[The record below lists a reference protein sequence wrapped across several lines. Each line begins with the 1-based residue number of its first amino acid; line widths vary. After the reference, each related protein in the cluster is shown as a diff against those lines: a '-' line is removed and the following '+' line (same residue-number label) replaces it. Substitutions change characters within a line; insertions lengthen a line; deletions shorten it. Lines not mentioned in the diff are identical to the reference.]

1 MIKTTPVRMRM
12 LGIVMGSA
20 LLGAAIGGSAMA
32 YQTHMWNALNALQQ
46 AQSQLSVAVEDKGG
60 HREAAM
66 NLVNQAIDQVNE
78 GIRAGAAA
86 Q

>member
-20 LLGAAIGGSAMA
+20 LLGAGIGGSAMA

-46 AQSQLSVAVEDKGG
+46 AQSQLSVEDKGG